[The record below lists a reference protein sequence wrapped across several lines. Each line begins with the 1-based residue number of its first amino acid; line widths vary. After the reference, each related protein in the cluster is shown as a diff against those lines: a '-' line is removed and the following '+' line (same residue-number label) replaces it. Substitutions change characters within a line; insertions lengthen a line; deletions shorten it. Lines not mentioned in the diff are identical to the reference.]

1 MKRDLVTI
9 SIAGMKPLPDLLQI
23 IASQNH
29 RQKTGFVKSKIK
41 SESLWKQKINILFH
55 YFLL

>member
-41 SESLWKQKINILFH
+41 SES
-55 YFLL
+55 